1 MYDVVIWLSLG
12 MSSVAMTDIERS
24 TETSKYYPFMKCV
37 SSEMFLNDSPANT
50 GLVLGLQW

>member
-24 TETSKYYPFMKCV
+24 TETSV
-37 SSEMFLNDSPANT
+37 SSEVYEVSSEIFLNDSPANT